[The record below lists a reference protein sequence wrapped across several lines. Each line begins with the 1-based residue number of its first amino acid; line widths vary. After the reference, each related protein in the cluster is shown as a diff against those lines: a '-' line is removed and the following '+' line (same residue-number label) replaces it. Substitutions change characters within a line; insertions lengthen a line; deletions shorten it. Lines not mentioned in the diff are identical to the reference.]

1 MPFRIIRGAVVSWR
15 CHGLQVDCL
24 GAGPLGIPKRHHKAE
39 LLWRVHAR
47 NSSAGMFQVSIWL
60 ASGET
65 VDSSAMNEPID
76 TQYGSDH
83 HGVVWAYQFVSG
95 RPGVSITSDQA
106 LEIFSNQEQ
115 SGQDQLVWLHFSLSN
130 NASIAWLRGNFRL
143 PETFYEFLGHEVG
156 STRIE
161 RDEDALVAIFHD
173 VTFDFS
179 FDASEVGATTL
190 CIMPKLFVSIRMK
203 PLRSLDALRA
213 LVRKGHA
220 FHSSPELLALLLQN
234 QVNVLVEIQR
244 RVTENVDEIEDQL
257 LSSRIKATRAELG
270 SMRRLLVR
278 LQRLLAPE
286 PAALFRLLNRPP
298 DWITRDDLLELQ
310 HAAEEFSA
318 TLGDSTA
325 LVERVKLIQEELSAF
340 VNERSGRVLFVLT
353 LVTVLA
359 LPINLVAGLLGMNVG
374 GIPFAESA
382 SGFAIVV
389 ALLVLL
395 TAVLG
400 YQVFTRL
407 RH

>member
-1 MPFRIIRGAVVSWR
+1 MT
-15 CHGLQVDCL
+15 
-24 GAGPLGIPKRHHKAE
+24 
-39 LLWRVHAR
+39 
-47 NSSAGMFQVSIWL
+47 
-60 ASGET
+60 ET
-65 VDSSAMNEPID
+65 ID

-95 RPGVSITSDQA
+95 RPGVSITSKQA
-106 LEIFSNQEQ
+106 LDIFSNQEQ
-115 SGQDQLVWLHFSLSN
+115 TGQDQLVWLHFSLSN
-130 NASIAWLRGNFRL
+130 NASIAWLRENFRL

-161 RDEDALVAIFHD
+161 RDDDALVAIFHD

-220 FHSSPELLALLLQN
+220 FHSSPELLAHLLQN

-270 SMRRLLVR
+270 SRRRLLVR

-298 DWITRDDLLELQ
+298 DWISRDDLLELQ

-318 TLGDSTA
+318 TLGDAAA

-382 SGFAIVV
+382 SGFATVV

>member
-1 MPFRIIRGAVVSWR
+1 M
-15 CHGLQVDCL
+15 L
-24 GAGPLGIPKRHHKAE
+24 
-39 LLWRVHAR
+39 
-47 NSSAGMFQVSIWL
+47 QVSIWL
-60 ASGET
+60 ASGEP
-65 VDSSAMNEPID
+65 VDSDAMPEPID

-95 RPGVSITSDQA
+95 RPGVSVTSDQA
-106 LEIFSNQEQ
+106 LDIFSNQEQ
-115 SGQDQLVWLHFSLSN
+115 MGQEQLVWLHFSLSN
-130 NASIAWLRGNFRL
+130 NASIAWLRENFRL

-161 RDEDALVAIFHD
+161 RDDDALVAIFHD

-190 CIMPKLFVSIRMK
+190 CIMPNLFVSIRMK

-220 FHSSPELLALLLQN
+220 FHSSPELLAHLLQN

-298 DWITRDDLLELQ
+298 DWISRDDLLELQ

-318 TLGDSTA
+318 TLGDSAA

>member
-1 MPFRIIRGAVVSWR
+1 MTEIMGTP
-15 CHGLQVDCL
+15 
-24 GAGPLGIPKRHHKAE
+24 
-39 LLWRVHAR
+39 
-47 NSSAGMFQVSIWL
+47 
-60 ASGET
+60 
-65 VDSSAMNEPID
+65 
-76 TQYGSDH
+76 YGSDH

-106 LEIFSNQEQ
+106 LDIFSNPEKRD
-115 SGQDQLVWLHFSLSN
+115 QDQLVWLHFSLSN
-130 NASIAWLRGNFRL
+130 TASISWLRKNFQL
-143 PETFYEFLGHEVG
+143 PETFYEFLGQEVG
-156 STRIE
+156 STRVE
-161 RDEDALVAIFHD
+161 RDDDALVAVFHD

-179 FDASEVGATTL
+179 YDASEVATTTL
-190 CIMPKLFVSIRMK
+190 CIMPKLFVSIRLK
-203 PLRSLDALRA
+203 PLRSLDALRSM
-213 LVRKGHA
+213 VRKGHT
-220 FHSSPELLALLLQN
+220 FHSSPELLANLLQN

-244 RVTENVDEIEDQL
+244 RVTGNVDEIEDQL
-257 LSSRIKATRAELG
+257 LSNRIKATRAELG

-298 DWITRDDLLELQ
+298 DWISKDDLLELQ

-318 TLGDSTA
+318 TLGDSAA

-382 SGFAIVV
+382 SGFAIIVT
-389 ALLVLL
+389 LLILL
-395 TAVLG
+395 TAILG

-407 RH
+407 RD

>member
-1 MPFRIIRGAVVSWR
+1 
-15 CHGLQVDCL
+15 
-24 GAGPLGIPKRHHKAE
+24 
-39 LLWRVHAR
+39 
-47 NSSAGMFQVSIWL
+47 
-60 ASGET
+60 
-65 VDSSAMNEPID
+65 
-76 TQYGSDH
+76 
-83 HGVVWAYQFVSG
+83 
-95 RPGVSITSDQA
+95 
-106 LEIFSNQEQ
+106 
-115 SGQDQLVWLHFSLSN
+115 
-130 NASIAWLRGNFRL
+130 
-143 PETFYEFLGHEVG
+143 
-156 STRIE
+156 
-161 RDEDALVAIFHD
+161 VAIFHD

-220 FHSSPELLALLLQN
+220 FHSSPELLAHLLQN

-298 DWITRDDLLELQ
+298 DWISRDDLLELQ

-318 TLGDSTA
+318 TLGDSAA

>member
-1 MPFRIIRGAVVSWR
+1 MT
-15 CHGLQVDCL
+15 
-24 GAGPLGIPKRHHKAE
+24 
-39 LLWRVHAR
+39 
-47 NSSAGMFQVSIWL
+47 
-60 ASGET
+60 ET
-65 VDSSAMNEPID
+65 ID

-106 LEIFSNQEQ
+106 LDIFSNQEQ
-115 SGQDQLVWLHFSLSN
+115 TGQDQLVWLHFSLSN
-130 NASIAWLRGNFRL
+130 NTSIAWLRENFRL

-161 RDEDALVAIFHD
+161 RDDDALVAIFHD

-220 FHSSPELLALLLQN
+220 FHSSPELLTHLLQN

-298 DWITRDDLLELQ
+298 DWISRDDLLELQ

-318 TLGDSTA
+318 TLGDAAA

-382 SGFAIVV
+382 SGFATVV

>member
-1 MPFRIIRGAVVSWR
+1 MT
-15 CHGLQVDCL
+15 
-24 GAGPLGIPKRHHKAE
+24 
-39 LLWRVHAR
+39 
-47 NSSAGMFQVSIWL
+47 
-60 ASGET
+60 ET
-65 VDSSAMNEPID
+65 ID

-106 LEIFSNQEQ
+106 LDIFSNQEQ
-115 SGQDQLVWLHFSLSN
+115 TGQDQLVWLHFSLSN
-130 NASIAWLRGNFRL
+130 NTSIAWLRENFRL

-161 RDEDALVAIFHD
+161 RDDDALVAIFHD

-220 FHSSPELLALLLQN
+220 FHSSPELLTHLLQN

-298 DWITRDDLLELQ
+298 DWISRDDLLDLQ

-318 TLGDSTA
+318 TLGDAAA

-382 SGFAIVV
+382 SGFATVV

>member
-1 MPFRIIRGAVVSWR
+1 MTEIMGTP
-15 CHGLQVDCL
+15 
-24 GAGPLGIPKRHHKAE
+24 
-39 LLWRVHAR
+39 
-47 NSSAGMFQVSIWL
+47 
-60 ASGET
+60 
-65 VDSSAMNEPID
+65 
-76 TQYGSDH
+76 YGSDH

-106 LEIFSNQEQ
+106 LDIFSNAEKRD
-115 SGQDQLVWLHFSLSN
+115 QDQLVWLHFSLSN
-130 NASIAWLRGNFRL
+130 TASIAWLRENFQL
-143 PETFYEFLGHEVG
+143 PETFYEFLGQEVG
-156 STRIE
+156 STRVE
-161 RDEDALVAIFHD
+161 RDDDALVAVFHD

-179 FDASEVGATTL
+179 YDASEVATTTL
-190 CIMPKLFVSIRMK
+190 CIMPKLFVSIRLK
-203 PLRSLDALRA
+203 PLRSLDALRSM
-213 LVRKGHA
+213 VRKGHA
-220 FHSSPELLALLLQN
+220 FHSSPELLANLLQN

-244 RVTENVDEIEDQL
+244 RVTGNVDEIEDQL
-257 LSSRIKATRAELG
+257 LSNRVKATRAELG

-298 DWITRDDLLELQ
+298 DWTKDDLLELQ

-318 TLGDSTA
+318 TLGDSAA

-340 VNERSGRVLFVLT
+340 VNERSGRILFVLT

-382 SGFAIVV
+382 SGFAIILT
-389 ALLVLL
+389 LLVLL

-400 YQVFTRL
+400 YQVVTRL
-407 RH
+407 RD

>member
-1 MPFRIIRGAVVSWR
+1 MT
-15 CHGLQVDCL
+15 
-24 GAGPLGIPKRHHKAE
+24 
-39 LLWRVHAR
+39 
-47 NSSAGMFQVSIWL
+47 
-60 ASGET
+60 ET
-65 VDSSAMNEPID
+65 ID

-106 LEIFSNQEQ
+106 LDIFSNQEQ
-115 SGQDQLVWLHFSLSN
+115 AGQDQLVWLHFSLSN
-130 NASIAWLRGNFRL
+130 NTSIAWLRENFRL

-161 RDEDALVAIFHD
+161 RDDDALVAIFHD

-220 FHSSPELLALLLQN
+220 FHSSPELLTHLLQN

-298 DWITRDDLLELQ
+298 DWISRDDLLELQ

-318 TLGDSTA
+318 TLGDAAA

-382 SGFAIVV
+382 SGFATVV

>member
-1 MPFRIIRGAVVSWR
+1 M
-15 CHGLQVDCL
+15 
-24 GAGPLGIPKRHHKAE
+24 
-39 LLWRVHAR
+39 
-47 NSSAGMFQVSIWL
+47 
-60 ASGET
+60 T
-65 VDSSAMNEPID
+65 EPID

-95 RPGVSITSDQA
+95 RPGVSITSNQA
-106 LEIFSNQEQ
+106 LDIFSNQEQ
-115 SGQDQLVWLHFSLSN
+115 TGQDQLVWLHFSLSN
-130 NASIAWLRGNFRL
+130 NASIAWLRENFRL

-161 RDEDALVAIFHD
+161 RDDDALVAIFHD

-220 FHSSPELLALLLQN
+220 FHSSPELLAHLLQN

-298 DWITRDDLLELQ
+298 DWISRDDLLELQ

-318 TLGDSTA
+318 TLGDAAA